1 MLPDKISSVDPS
13 GIGALFKR
21 NTSVLLAGA
30 PVFTPVVVSLDNITS
45 AVTTELCIF
54 VIIKPSTIAVVLLG
68 QVYNVSG
75 VPALAGI
82 TSCVITLKVF
92 AIIYSYPV
100 FSWSYDLFI
109 RFLCLI
115 YLFFYPKAIA
125 KAVASSTDAASA
137 AAYVLNT
144 LASTLF
150 KVPASLINNSSVSA
164 IPEASAV

>member
-1 MLPDKISSVDPS
+1 LLPDKISSVDPS

-92 AIIYSYPV
+92 AIIYSYLV
-100 FSWSYDLFI
+100 LCLSYDLFI
-109 RFLCLI
+109 RLICLNFI
-115 YLFFYPKAIA
+115 YPKAIA
-125 KAVASSTDAASA
+125 KAVASSTVA
-137 AAYVLNT
+137 AAKYVLNT
-144 LASTLF
+144 LASVLF
-150 KVPASLINNSSVSA
+150 SVPPSLINNSSVSA
-164 IPEASAV
+164 MPEASAV